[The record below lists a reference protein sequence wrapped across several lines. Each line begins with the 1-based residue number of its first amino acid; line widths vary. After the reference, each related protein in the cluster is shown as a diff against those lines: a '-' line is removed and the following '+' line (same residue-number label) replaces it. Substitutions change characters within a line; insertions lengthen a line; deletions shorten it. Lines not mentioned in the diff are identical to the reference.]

1 MAGETE
7 HIPAPVSTDAPL
19 AAAGSPPEPHPP
31 VAPTDAPAAAAE
43 IVAPAA
49 PAPEAAVDAPIEK
62 SLFSELDPK
71 PDAAKV
77 LEVKPPVDP
86 AKPAEAEAAKPV
98 VEEPAAPAELAPL
111 AYEYKLP
118 DTIRLDDPA
127 REEVH
132 KAFDEFRRD
141 PSKGVQG
148 LIDLHAKKMSEF
160 AEQYQA
166 HVSEQQHKVWNQTRR
181 DWRTRA
187 MSDPVFGGSGFETT
201 KANVAT
207 VRDIAISQAPPERR
221 EAFKNELSEAMNI
234 TGFGDHPVLME
245 FGSYLS
251 KFFKEPSIPKMAG
264 SPPASQKRNLR
275 AGFYKAK
282 T

>member
-1 MAGETE
+1 MAGEAE
-7 HIPAPVSTDAPL
+7 HIPVTTDAPL
-19 AAAGSPPEPHPP
+19 AGAGSPPEPQSP
-31 VAPTDAPAAAAE
+31 VASADAPAPVAE
-43 IVAPAA
+43 VVAPAA
-49 PAPEAAVDAPIEK
+49 PAPEAAADAPVEK

-71 PDAAKV
+71 PDAAKAA
-77 LEVKPPVDP
+77 EVKPAIDP
-86 AKPAEAEAAKPV
+86 AKPAADAEAAKAV
-98 VEEPAAPAELAPL
+98 VEEPAAPAELSPL

-181 DWRTRA
+181 DWRTKA

-207 VRDIAISQAPPERR
+207 VRDMAVSQAPVERR
-221 EAFKNELSEAMNI
+221 AAFAKELNEAMNL

-264 SPPASQKRNLR
+264 SPPPQQKRNLR